1 MPVEALTIGP
11 VHAVAQT
18 TAYALPARAVLMQ
31 STHAVETSINGTD
44 YVAQTA
50 ATTSG
55 ILTAAVF
62 VRCTA
67 STACQI
73 VLKAQ

>member
-11 VHAVAQT
+11 IHAVAQT
-18 TAYALPARAVLMQ
+18 TAYALPARACLMQ
-31 STHAVETSINGTD
+31 ATQAVETSIDNTNW
-44 YVAQTA
+44 VAQTL
-50 ATTSG
+50 ATTQG
-55 ILTAAVF
+55 VLAAAVF
-62 VRCTA
+62 FRCTA